1 MTHEDGSEDEPD
13 DGPLAGRWYADRFRI
28 GQNAFEFKVDCG
40 HESPDCEMTVVYFR
54 VITNPANAREL
65 FRQLGIGLLHYADT
79 FGPID
84 EGNSGGT
91 RRSEG

>member
-1 MTHEDGSEDEPD
+1 MSHEDGD
-13 DGPLAGRWYADRFRI
+13 DHVPLQGRWYADRFRI

-40 HESPDCEMTVVYFR
+40 HESADDEMTEVYFR
-54 VITNPANAREL
+54 VITNPASARAL

-84 EGNSGGT
+84 GNGEPPRGDV
-91 RRSEG
+91 